1 MFNLDLFKFSTNFY
15 GPEAGGK
22 SPEPQKKSPEAAKD
36 NPNDLSKP
44 VNREKLYKKADD
56 LIAKLEKKG
65 DQKSKKQAESL
76 KKIVSASRET
86 EKQKGPEAEKIP
98 PQEIAEILKTEL
110 ESILNPEQ
118 GMVFAPDKLTTSPD
132 PKAKAAAIKDARSFG
147 MIGLLS
153 SQEPPV
159 PGEFEKRAKSLDG
172 KPLKGGYEGALA
184 QAIKDKPKE
193 PAKVETAPIVITA
206 RPINEPPKPYNI
218 LPVTL
223 SSIPMSARIDV
234 SNAVSSGL
242 ESTTRYYAATDGKTY
257 QARIAKRF
265 DGQSKVSWNR
275 IERQA

>member
-76 KKIVSASRET
+76 KKMVSASRET

-110 ESILNPEQ
+110 ESILNPAQ
-118 GMVFAPDKLTTSPD
+118 SVVFAPDKLTTKD
-132 PKAKAAAIKDARSFG
+132 AADIKDARSFG

-159 PGEFEKRAKSLDG
+159 SEFEKRAKSLDG

-184 QAIKDKPKE
+184 EAIKDKPKE
-193 PAKVETAPIVITA
+193 PAKIETAPIVISA
-206 RPINEPPKPYNI
+206 KPINEPPKPYNI

-223 SSIPMSARIDV
+223 SSIPMSARVDARNAA
-234 SNAVSSGL
+234 SNGL
-242 ESTTRYYAATDGKTY
+242 DNTTRYYAATDGKTY
-257 QARIAKRF
+257 RARIGKSV
-265 DGQSKVSWNR
+265 DGQSIVTWNR